1 MKEGREIRRII
12 REGIREGGEREKK
25 KRSEGGE
32 RDKKNNQ
39 RKKSECEW
47 SD

>member
-1 MKEGREIRRII
+1 MKEGRERKRII

-32 RDKKNNQ
+32 REKKNNQ
-39 RKKSECEW
+39 RRN
-47 SD
+47 

>member
-1 MKEGREIRRII
+1 MKEGREIKRII
-12 REGIREGGEREKK
+12 REGTREGGEREKK

-39 RKKSECEW
+39 RRN
-47 SD
+47 